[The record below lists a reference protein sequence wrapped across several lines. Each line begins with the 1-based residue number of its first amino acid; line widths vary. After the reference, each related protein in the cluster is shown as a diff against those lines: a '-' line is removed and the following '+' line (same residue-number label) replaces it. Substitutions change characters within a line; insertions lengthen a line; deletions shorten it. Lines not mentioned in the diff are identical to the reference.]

1 MAEGVALLLGCGSV
15 GLATAR
21 RIGEDSAFRR
31 VIAADQDSNRA
42 AAAAEVCG
50 DKAAP
55 AKLDLSDDGTLEQA
69 LDDVDLVVNTLSMPI
84 AGVLPFLRSVLEAGV
99 SYVDASSDPEALQAI
114 FDSEYLDALAGYRA
128 VSAVPGLGAS
138 PGLTN
143 ALTNYLGQR
152 LERIDDASFYLVDDP
167 ARSNFQQWRG
177 RLSAFGDPALVWRDN
192 EWQHVSPFS
201 EYVDVSFPSP
211 LGNVR
216 CSTVGLGPVTLPG
229 SIASL
234 ANVSSYRGFEDPEVL
249 EIVRN
254 LVDYGFASEHAVETS
269 LGPMAPLEFASAL
282 FSRPRDAW
290 LGGRAAAALF
300 GVSVSQAPPVRQ
312 AQVAG
317 LLRGRKTRFT
327 MTYYFPNEQD
337 ADNVAATLAI
347 GARML
352 LTREI
357 NAPGVHAP
365 ESLDPAPFLWDMERR
380 GVEIQLNKTFED

>member
-1 MAEGVALLLGCGSV
+1 MALIQIMIPCAASVPSIALQALLPVMATWLKGWLCSSDAVQWAWQLRAESGRTALFDGSS
-15 GLATAR
+15 L
-21 RIGEDSAFRR
+21 
-31 VIAADQDSNRA
+31 ADQDSNRA

-69 LDDVDLVVNTLSMPI
+69 LDDVDLVVNTLSMPV
-84 AGVLPFLRSVLEAGV
+84 AGALPLLRSVLEAGV

-216 CSTVGLGPVTLPG
+216 CSAVGLGSGNPAGQYRIACKCFELSRFRGSRGAGNRQEPG
-229 SIASL
+229 
-234 ANVSSYRGFEDPEVL
+234 
-249 EIVRN
+249 
-254 LVDYGFASEHAVETS
+254 
-269 LGPMAPLEFASAL
+269 
-282 FSRPRDAW
+282 
-290 LGGRAAAALF
+290 
-300 GVSVSQAPPVRQ
+300 
-312 AQVAG
+312 G
-317 LLRGRKTRFT
+317 LWICK
-327 MTYYFPNEQD
+327 
-337 ADNVAATLAI
+337 
-347 GARML
+347 
-352 LTREI
+352 
-357 NAPGVHAP
+357 
-365 ESLDPAPFLWDMERR
+365 
-380 GVEIQLNKTFED
+380 